1 MNTESMNHDK
11 FREIMCSGN
20 WARLIFMLIFG
31 MLLHLAGLVM
41 WVLSGLQFLFALLNG
56 KDNENL
62 RNLGGSIAVFVHQ
75 ALDFVCYNTE
85 QKPFPFSAWPDSP
98 YETRNDDTQ
107 DGDSVIDVESNS
119 ESEQQADDDGSADSD
134 NDPDNRQ

>member
-1 MNTESMNHDK
+1 MNTESVHHDK

-20 WARLIFMLIFG
+20 WSRLIFMLIFG
-31 MLLHLAGLVM
+31 VLLHVAGMVM
-41 WVLSGLQFLFALLNG
+41 WVLSGLQFLFSLLTG

-98 YETRNDDTQ
+98 YETRDVDDVANDE
-107 DGDSVIDVESNS
+107 SVIDVESDS
-119 ESEQQADDDGSADSD
+119 ESGPADDGNDADTET
-134 NDPDNRQ
+134 NPDENR